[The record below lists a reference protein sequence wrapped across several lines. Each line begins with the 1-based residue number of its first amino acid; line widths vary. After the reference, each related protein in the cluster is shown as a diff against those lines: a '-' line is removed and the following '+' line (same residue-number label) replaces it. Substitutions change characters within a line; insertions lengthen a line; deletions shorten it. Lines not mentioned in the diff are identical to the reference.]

1 MSDSFFPKI
10 ARALAAMTLVL
21 CAGVVC
27 ADQEV
32 IPIDRIVA
40 VVDNDVITLS
50 ELEDRIR
57 IVTEQIE
64 KQGGKLPPQDVMQKQ
79 VLERLISDRV
89 QLLLAAQTGLRVDD
103 NQLDKTVARIAEQN
117 KMSLDQFRKALQQE
131 GISYSKFREDMR
143 AEITLARLRE
153 REVENRVN
161 VTEAEID
168 NFLINQASRND
179 VADEFEI
186 SHILIRVPE
195 DSTPEAVQKLRDKAE
210 KALKQLQQG
219 VDFAQVSAAMSD
231 TPNALEGGQ
240 LGWKT
245 STQIPAL
252 FLDALNT
259 MKPGQVSPILRSPNG
274 FHILKLT
281 NRRGG
286 SSPLVIQQ
294 SHVRHILIKPS
305 ETVSEQDAKRRVDDL
320 KERLDNGGD
329 FAELA
334 RLNSEDGSASK
345 GGDMGW
351 VGPGDTVP
359 EFEKAMNA
367 LKISEISE
375 PVRTQFGWHI
385 IQVTERRE
393 QDMGKEA
400 ARLKARQEIRAR
412 KSEEAYQDWLREL
425 RDRAY
430 VEYRLEDKD
439 F

>member
-1 MSDSFFPKI
+1 MPNFLFPKM
-10 ARALAAMTLVL
+10 ARALAAMALVL
-21 CAGVVC
+21 FSGIVY

-32 IPIDRIVA
+32 TPIDRIVA

-57 IVTEQIE
+57 IVTDQIE

-117 KMSLDQFRKALQQE
+117 KMSLEQFRKALQQE
-131 GISYSKFREDMR
+131 GISYAKFREDMR

-210 KALKQLQQG
+210 RALRQLQQG

-259 MKPGQVSPILRSPNG
+259 MKSGQVSPILRSPNG

-367 LKISEISE
+367 LKIKEISE